1 MPVIRAFSVLILFS
15 VAFVLLPGCRQSGT
29 AAPTGIRFVDVAK
42 PAGINYVFS
51 AGIREDKDALP
62 LTILETIGNGCAFL
76 DYDHDGNLDILLV
89 GPKMALF
96 KGDGK
101 GHFRDVT
108 HQTGL
113 DKWHDHFLGCAVG
126 DYDNDGYDDLYLSG
140 YRTGRLLHNDSG
152 KSFTDV
158 SHAAGIHPERWGT
171 SCGWADLDGD
181 GRLDLVIANYVQFGP
196 DPLQYPQRCEPL
208 ACPPQDYRSE
218 RPTCYRNLG
227 GGRFA
232 DVSVSSGLHVTE
244 GKGLGVAFA
253 DYDGDG
259 RPDILIA
266 NDEVA
271 GDLFHNDGG
280 LHFTNVGRA
289 SGTAFGPEGRV
300 QGGMGA
306 DWADYNGDGRLDAV
320 VATYQGQPKSLY
332 CNDGRGLFHNGSQAA
347 GIFEVSKPFVA
358 FGIKWLDYDNDG
370 RPDLMIANG
379 NVDNHIDVMFPDQH
393 YRQRALV
400 LHNADGTHLT
410 DESAALGP
418 DLQKLIV
425 GRGLATGDFDNDG
438 RIDALMVDANGPPLL
453 LHNQGGHV
461 GHWLGL
467 ALVGTGR
474 SNRDALGA
482 RVTLTAG
489 GRTQVKEVQTAGSY
503 LSASDKRLLFGL
515 GEATRIDSLSIRWPD
530 GRTQSVTGLQV
541 GRYQAIRE
549 AGGP

>member
-1 MPVIRAFSVLILFS
+1 MRAFTVLVFLS
-15 VAFVLLPGCRQSGT
+15 AVLGLLPGCGRDAT
-29 AAPTGIRFVDVAK
+29 TTPAGIRFVDVAK
-42 PAGINYVFS
+42 PAGIDYIFS
-51 AGIREDKDALP
+51 TVIKEDKYALA

-76 DYDHDGNLDILLV
+76 DYDNDGNLDILLV
-89 GPKMALF
+89 GPHLALF

-101 GHFRDVT
+101 GHFTDVT

-113 DKWHDHFLGCAVG
+113 DKPHGHFLGCAVG
-126 DYDNDGYDDLYLSG
+126 DYDNDGYEDIYISG
-140 YRTGRLLHNDSG
+140 YRTGLLLHNNHG

-158 SHAAGIHPERWGT
+158 TRAAGIHPEHWGT
-171 SCGWADLDGD
+171 SCGWADFDGD
-181 GRLDLVIANYVQFGP
+181 GRLDLLVANYVQFGP
-196 DPLQYPQRCEPL
+196 DPLRYPQRCEPL
-208 ACPPQDYRSE
+208 ACPPQNYRPE
-218 RPTCYRNLG
+218 LPTCYHNLG

-232 DVSVSSGLHVTE
+232 DISLSSGLHATE

-289 SGTAFGPEGRV
+289 SGTAFGPDGTV

-306 DWADYNGDGRLDAV
+306 DWADYDGDGQLDAV
-320 VATYQGQPKSLY
+320 VTTYQDQPKSLY
-332 CNDGRGLFHNGSQAA
+332 HNDGHGLFHNASQATRV
-347 GIFEVSKPFVA
+347 FEASKPTVA
-358 FGIKWLDYDNDG
+358 FGVKWLDYDNDG
-370 RPDLMIANG
+370 WPDLLIANG
-379 NVDNHIDVMFPDQH
+379 NVDNHINVMFPDQR

-400 LHNADGTHLT
+400 LHNAGGARFT

-418 DLQKLIV
+418 DLQKPIV

-438 RIDALMVDANGPPLL
+438 RIDALMVDSNGPPLL

-467 ALVGTGR
+467 SLVGTGR
-474 SNRDALGA
+474 SNRDAIGA

-515 GEATRIDSLSIRWPD
+515 GAATHIDSLTVRWPD
-530 GRTQSVTGLQV
+530 GRVQAMTGPQA
-541 GRYQAIRE
+541 GHYQTLRE
-549 AGGP
+549 PEMP